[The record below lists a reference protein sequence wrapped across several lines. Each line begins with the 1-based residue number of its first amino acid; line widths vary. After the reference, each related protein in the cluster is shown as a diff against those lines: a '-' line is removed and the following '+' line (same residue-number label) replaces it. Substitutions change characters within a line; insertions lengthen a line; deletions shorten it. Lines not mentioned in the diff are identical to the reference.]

1 MKVILIKSKA
11 TKDQIVDM
19 MLALES
25 YIKLAVDI
33 KQGCLAGGDIM
44 HADCEAVL
52 LNAGSHQENIWG
64 ADWYP
69 EEKRVAFGSLIN
81 IRPRQNNRS
90 MEIQDPKIRGHVEQ
104 IAGKLLE
111 QCALFIL

>member
-1 MKVILIKSKA
+1 MIKSKA

-19 MLALES
+19 MSALES

-33 KQGCLAGGDIM
+33 KLGCLAGGGVM

-52 LNAGSHQENIWG
+52 LNTGSRQENIWG

-81 IRPRQNNRS
+81 IRPRQKNRS
-90 MEIQDPKIRGHVEQ
+90 MEIQDPKIRSHVEQ
-104 IAGKLLE
+104 IARKLLE
-111 QCALFIL
+111 R